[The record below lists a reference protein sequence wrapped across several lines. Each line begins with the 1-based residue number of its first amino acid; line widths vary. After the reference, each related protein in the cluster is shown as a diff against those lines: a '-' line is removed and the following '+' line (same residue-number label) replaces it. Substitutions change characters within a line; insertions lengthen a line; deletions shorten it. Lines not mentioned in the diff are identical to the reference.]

1 MATLSKYVGT
11 YEVAPGVNMVM
22 RLDGD
27 HLTTQLT
34 GQQQFPVF
42 AESET
47 KFFLKVVDAQVEFF
61 MDASGAVTHA
71 VMYQNGRER
80 KCRGCLNSSTP
91 TPRLPFEGRRDVGS

>member
-1 MATLSKYVGT
+1 MPVATLSKYVGT
-11 YEVAPGVNMVM
+11 YEVAPGVTMVM

-27 HLTTQLT
+27 RLTTQLT
-34 GQQQFPVF
+34 GQQAFPVF
-42 AESET
+42 AESEA

-80 KCRGCLNSSTP
+80 KVM
-91 TPRLPFEGRRDVGS
+91 RLPQ

>member
-1 MATLSKYVGT
+1 ML
-11 YEVAPGVNMVM
+11 M
-22 RLDGD
+22 RLVGD

-34 GQQQFPVF
+34 GQQQIPVY

-61 MDASGAVTHA
+61 TDANGAVTHA

-80 KCRGCLNSSTP
+80 KVTRTSATVAEP
-91 TPRLPFEGRRDVGS
+91 PERK